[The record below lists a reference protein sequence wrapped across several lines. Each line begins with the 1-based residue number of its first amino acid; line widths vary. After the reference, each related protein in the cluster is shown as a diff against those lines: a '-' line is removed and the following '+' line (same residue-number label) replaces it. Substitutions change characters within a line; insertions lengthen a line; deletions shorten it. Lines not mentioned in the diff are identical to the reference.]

1 MKLDNLII
9 TNRLLLI
16 LVIPVV
22 FYILQVLSFI
32 FIPLMFAIFIAL
44 LFTPMMRWMKKRNWP
59 QILSLSAVIL
69 ILSLSIFLVFKVV
82 QLSGQ
87 QIQSGKG
94 EIFQKLD
101 DKVENLVT
109 PFRGM
114 LGLTPSAEESTIKN
128 ILKSEKVSEAFFQN
142 FQITFTL
149 VRHTLV
155 NILMTLFFL
164 ILLLAGSMNFNDI
177 LRSTLS
183 RGKTQ
188 SVKTFV
194 KIERSIS
201 EFLKVKIFVS
211 FLTGLA
217 FGIIAWS
224 LDISFPI
231 FWGLFAFVINFVQM
245 VGSII
250 ATVLATLFAFIE
262 LEAPGAVLLA
272 FLLFTGAQVLFG
284 SILEPIWMG
293 KSFSI
298 NIIVVLIMLMFWGFL
313 WGVPGLILAIP
324 LTVLIKTI
332 LSEFEGTRKIA
343 KIMA

>member
-1 MKLDNLII
+1 MKLDNLIT

-59 QILSLSAVIL
+59 QLLALLSVIVILSLSV
-69 ILSLSIFLVFKVV
+69 FLVLKVV

-94 EIFQKLD
+94 EIFQKFD
-101 DKVENLVT
+101 NKVQNLVT
-109 PFRGM
+109 PFSEM
-114 LGLTPSAEESTIKN
+114 LGLEPTGNGSTIKK
-128 ILKSEKVSEAFFQN
+128 ILKSEKVSEAFFEN

-149 VRHTLV
+149 VRHTVV

-164 ILLLAGSMNFNDI
+164 MLLLAGSMNFNEI
-177 LRSTLS
+177 LRSTFS

-250 ATVLATLFAFIE
+250 ATIVASLFAFIE

-298 NIIVVLIMLMFWGFL
+298 NIIVVLVMLMFWGFL

-332 LSEFEGTRKIA
+332 LSEFEGTRNIA
-343 KIMA
+343 KIMS

>member
-1 MKLDNLII
+1 MKINDLAT

-59 QILSLSAVIL
+59 HFLSLIAVIL
-69 ILSLSIFLVFKVV
+69 ILVLTLFSVFKVV
-82 QLSGQ
+82 ELSGRE
-87 QIQSGKG
+87 IQAGKG
-94 EIFQKLD
+94 EIFQKFD
-101 DKVENLVT
+101 DKVADLIT
-109 PFRGM
+109 PYSDM
-114 LGLTPSAEESTIKN
+114 LGIEPSKDQSTIQEL
-128 ILKSEKVSEAFFQN
+128 LKSEKVSEAFINN

-149 VRHTLV
+149 ARHTLV

-164 ILLLAGSMNFNDI
+164 VLLLAGSMNFNDI
-177 LRSTLS
+177 VKYTLS

-194 KIERSIS
+194 KVERSIS
-201 EFLKVKIFVS
+201 EFLKVKILVS
-211 FLTGLA
+211 LLTGLA

-250 ATVLATLFAFIE
+250 ATAVATLFAFIE
-262 LEAPGAVLLA
+262 LEAPGTVLAAL
-272 FLLFTGAQVLFG
+272 LLFTGAQVLFG

-298 NIIVVLIMLMFWGFL
+298 NIIVVLVMLMFWGFL

-324 LTVLIKTI
+324 LTVLMKTI
-332 LSEFEGTRKIA
+332 MSEFQGTKKIA
-343 KIMA
+343 QLMS

>member
-1 MKLDNLII
+1 MKLDNLIT

-59 QILSLSAVIL
+59 QLLALASVIL
-69 ILSLSIFLVFKVV
+69 ILSLSVFLVLKVV

-94 EIFQKLD
+94 EIFQKFD
-101 DKVENLVT
+101 DKVENLVN
-109 PFRGM
+109 PFSEM
-114 LGLTPSAEESTIKN
+114 LGLEPTNKGSTIKK
-128 ILKSEKVSEAFFQN
+128 ILKSEKVSEAFFEN

-149 VRHTLV
+149 VRHTVV

-164 ILLLAGSMNFNDI
+164 MLLLAGSMNFNEI
-177 LRSTLS
+177 LRSTFS

-250 ATVLATLFAFIE
+250 ATIVASLFAFVE

-298 NIIVVLIMLMFWGFL
+298 NIIVVLVMLMFWGFL

-332 LSEFEGTRKIA
+332 LSEFEGTRNIA
-343 KIMA
+343 KIMS

>member
-1 MKLDNLII
+1 MKINDLAT

-16 LVIPVV
+16 LVIPVA

-44 LFTPMMRWMKKRNWP
+44 LFTPMMRWMKKRKWP
-59 QILSLSAVIL
+59 HFVSLIAVIC
-69 ILSLSIFLVFKVV
+69 ILVLTFFSVIKVV
-82 QLSGQ
+82 QLSGKE
-87 QIQSGKG
+87 IQAGKN
-94 EIFQKLD
+94 EIFEKLD

-109 PFRGM
+109 PFSDV
-114 LGLTPSAEESTIKN
+114 LGLEQANNQSTIKN
-128 ILKSEKVSEAFFQN
+128 ILESEKVSEAFFQN

-149 VRHTLV
+149 VRHTVV

-177 LRSTLS
+177 LRSTMS

-194 KIERSIS
+194 KVERSIS

-211 FLTGLA
+211 LLTGLA

-224 LDISFPI
+224 LGISFPI
-231 FWGLFAFVINFVQM
+231 FWGLFAFVVNFIQM

-250 ATVLATLFAFIE
+250 ATIVATLFAFIE
-262 LEAPGAVLLA
+262 LEAPGAILA
-272 FLLFTGAQVLFG
+272 ALLLFTGAQVLFG
-284 SILEPIWMG
+284 SIMEPIWMG

-298 NIIVVLIMLMFWGFL
+298 NIIVVLVMLMFWGFL

-324 LTVLIKTI
+324 LTVLMKTI
-332 LSEFEGTRKIA
+332 MGEFEGTKKLA
-343 KIMA
+343 QLMS